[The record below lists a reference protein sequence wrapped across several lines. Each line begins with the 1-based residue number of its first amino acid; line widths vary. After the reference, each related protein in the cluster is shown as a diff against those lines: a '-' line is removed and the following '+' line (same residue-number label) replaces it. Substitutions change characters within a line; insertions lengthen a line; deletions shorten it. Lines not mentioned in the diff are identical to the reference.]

1 MATYLMKHEL
11 EIELKTKIANLFPQL
26 ASQINIELVSNLN
39 KDFGEYST
47 NVAFKLAAKLVV
59 KPEKVARQIVE
70 YWGNNPSKVEIKFCD
85 LGYINFKLAPILKMQ
100 MLSKLIHIDKLN
112 IAPYIKRPED
122 FKSLQPFRYALVRHA
137 LKNLMQ
143 YTHSYNEAHL
153 GHLKVGKCATS
164 RKALKIDFEML
175 KFSCLATPLMQDWVV
190 CDNNSF
196 QTIKYAYER
205 TYHVLDF
212 LVIGFDEKENADSIL
227 FCLTQD
233 ELVLLNALIEFE
245 DVIFMTSK
253 TLSPQLLCK
262 YLKNLAR
269 TIHYLYNKMTLVNG
283 DAHKNFAIRGLLQA
297 AQGVLSLS
305 LQLLGL
311 E

>member
-1 MATYLMKHEL
+1 MKHEL
-11 EIELKTKIANLFPQL
+11 EIELKTKIADLFPKF
-26 ASQINIELVSNLN
+26 ASQINIELISNLN
-39 KDFGEYST
+39 KDFGDYST
-47 NVAFKLAAKLVV
+47 NVAFKLAAKLAVE
-59 KPEKVARQIVE
+59 PEKIARQIVE
-70 YWGNNPSKVEIKFCD
+70 YWVNNLSKVDIKFCD

-122 FKSLQPFRYALVRHA
+122 FKSVQAFRHALVSHA

-153 GHLKVGKCATS
+153 GHLNVGKCSTS
-164 RKALKIDFEML
+164 RQALKIDFEML
-175 KFSCLATPLMQDWVV
+175 KFSCLATPLMQDWAV
-190 CDNNSF
+190 CDGDSF

-205 TYHVLDF
+205 TYHILDF
-212 LVIGFDEKENADSIL
+212 LGIGDDVQENSDSIL
-227 FCLTQD
+227 FCFTQD
-233 ELVLLNALIEFE
+233 ELVLFNALIEFE
-245 DVIFMTSK
+245 DVIFLTSK

-262 YLKNLAR
+262 YIKNLAR
-269 TIHYLYNKMTLVNG
+269 TIHSLYNKMTLVNG
-283 DAHKNFAIRGLLQA
+283 DAHKDYAIRCLLQA